1 MQVRR
6 AFAQDLGYSP
16 VWAKR
21 AGSRFFGTGSGP
33 KKLFGNSQSTA
44 AGPEL
49 RPAALR
55 RGRKLR
61 HVVHYNPYFL
71 PHRALREPQSGRHL
85 ATIRISKQLL
95 IVRIPN
101 RMSRKFLRTFGI
113 SGMSGWGYKGN
124 ISCLL
129 PNPYSIAFHYLSSI
143 RQP

>member
-1 MQVRR
+1 M
-6 AFAQDLGYSP
+6 
-16 VWAKR
+16 
-21 AGSRFFGTGSGP
+21 P

-44 AGPEL
+44 AAPEL

-95 IVRIPN
+95 RAA
-101 RMSRKFLRTFGI
+101 
-113 SGMSGWGYKGN
+113 GMPAKETSVAVWRAGVY
-124 ISCLL
+124 L
-129 PNPYSIAFHYLSSI
+129 PDPTEFVVLFKVPSLKEI
-143 RQP
+143 